1 MGVVKCK
8 DVCARVCVCFRS
20 GPFRNFDCFNLTL
33 VTPLSLHTTSP
44 FPSNSLSQIVGGLLC
59 IKQWRRTQNRP
70 SPKLNR
76 LL

>member
-1 MGVVKCK
+1 MGVAKCN
-8 DVCARVCVCFRS
+8 DVYARVYVCFQS

-33 VTPLSLHTTSP
+33 VTPLPHTTSP
-44 FPSNSLSQIVGGLLC
+44 FPYNSLSQFVGGLLC